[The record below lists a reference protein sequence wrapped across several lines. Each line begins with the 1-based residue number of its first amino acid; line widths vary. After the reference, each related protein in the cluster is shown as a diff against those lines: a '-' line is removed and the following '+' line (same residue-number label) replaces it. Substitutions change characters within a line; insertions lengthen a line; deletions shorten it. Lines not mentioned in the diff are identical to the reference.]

1 MLSSR
6 QRSPCSVSCAPLQ
19 QRRLAATCVGASGC
33 GSSVAAAA
41 CSGGGRCDGGCT
53 TCVKQRAS
61 VLACWL
67 CSSCRARCRWCVCSG
82 QPQRLGQRVG
92 DAGGWVAAAVVPLC
106 AACTRRWCARAVVLF
121 LPVCGGR
128 VCTQTSH
135 VHAVCS
141 SGLPWRRHRL
151 VVPGSVSVSWQHRNG
166 GHQQLALYGSRL
178 CSLNAPCLSAP

>member
-6 QRSPCSVSCAPLQ
+6 QRSPCSDSCAPLQ

-92 DAGGWVAAAVVPLC
+92 GAGSWVAAAVVPPC

-128 VCTQTSH
+128 VCAQTSR

-151 VVPGSVSVSWQHRNG
+151 VCARVGECFWGIAAAGYSI
-166 GHQQLALYGSRL
+166 LAHI
-178 CSLNAPCLSAP
+178 